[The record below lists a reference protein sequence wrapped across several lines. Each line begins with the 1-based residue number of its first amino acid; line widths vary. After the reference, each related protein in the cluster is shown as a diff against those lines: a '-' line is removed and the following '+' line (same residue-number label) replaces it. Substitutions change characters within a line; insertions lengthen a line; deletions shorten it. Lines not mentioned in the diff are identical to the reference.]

1 MNSIIKDGYADI
13 SNTLNHQD
21 DWFGGDDIFSNTDT
35 SQPYI
40 VGVPSGGVIGGLPG
54 IGFNG
59 EMYSVEG
66 YKRNSKDVNRPY
78 NVIPSGRITMKD
90 VEFPVLGIDNKGN
103 SRMMKPGGEY
113 KFPGNRVLEVPF
125 KRKLWF

>member
-1 MNSIIKDGYADI
+1 MNSIIKDGYADV
-13 SNTLNHQD
+13 SNALNNQN
-21 DWFGGDDIFSNTDT
+21 DWFGGDDFFSDNT

-59 EMYSVEG
+59 DVYSVNG

-78 NVIPSGRITMKD
+78 NLIPSGRITMKD
-90 VEFPVLGIDNKGN
+90 VDFPVLGIDNRGN
-103 SRMMKPGGEY
+103 SKMMNPGREY
-113 KFPGNRVLEVPF
+113 KFPGNKVLEVPF
-125 KRKLWF
+125 RRKLWF

>member
-1 MNSIIKDGYADI
+1 MNKIIKDGDE
-13 SNTLNHQD
+13 
-21 DWFGGDDIFSNTDT
+21 WFSTGDDVFSDNNT

-40 VGVPSGGVIGGLPG
+40 TGVPSGSVIGGLSG

-59 EMYSVEG
+59 DMYSVAG

-90 VEFPVLGIDNKGN
+90 VDFPVFGVDDKGN
-103 SRMMKPGGEY
+103 SKMMRPGREY
-113 KFPGNRVLEVPF
+113 KFPGNKVLEVPF
-125 KRKLWF
+125 RRKLWF